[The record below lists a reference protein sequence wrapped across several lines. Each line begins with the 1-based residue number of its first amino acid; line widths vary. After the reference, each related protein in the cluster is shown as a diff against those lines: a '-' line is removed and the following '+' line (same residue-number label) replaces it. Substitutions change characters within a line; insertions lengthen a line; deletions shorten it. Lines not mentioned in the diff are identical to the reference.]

1 MTQPTSQ
8 SDIMQGKSDTE
19 DGGTLASN
27 IVLSRNQKIL
37 ATAGVAMSLLLA
49 SLDQTVVG
57 NSMPRIVAELQ
68 GLSYYAWVTTAYL
81 LTSTIILPIAGKL
94 GDMFGRKPF
103 MLAGM
108 VGFVASSALCGISQN
123 MAELVI
129 FRGTQGLFGGMLFA
143 SVFAVLADIFPP
155 DQRAR
160 MQGVFGGVF
169 GLSAVIGPTIGGWLT
184 DGPGW
189 RWVFYVNVP
198 VGVMAVV
205 LVSLALPAVR
215 SRAQIRDIDWV
226 GCVALAAGL
235 VPMLVAFSL
244 TSDHKWTDPEVVGL
258 LAVAAVVLVGFFLW
272 ERRVAQPIIPFSLF
286 TNNVFSVSV
295 VIAFFSALGMFGTI
309 LFVPLLYQ
317 GVLAVSASNSG
328 VLLTPMFI
336 GLIGFSTLAGQ
347 LITRVRRYRFIG
359 TAGVAIMIAGIL
371 MLAQVGVGTATWQV
385 AAAIVIVGAGLGLTF
400 PLTLVAV
407 QSALPRQFLGVA
419 SSQIQFWR
427 NLGGTIGSAVL
438 GSILANRLPGA
449 ISDQVAALH
458 LPPAFKLPVGGGT
471 TSPQQLFDPA
481 NLAHL
486 RASVPPQAVP
496 LFDQVIHAI
505 RAGLA
510 STMHELFLIAA
521 AILVVSLV
529 ATLFMREVPI
539 RTAGRGAMA
548 GEAPPVSEAM
558 EPETAPA

>member
-1 MTQPTSQ
+1 M
-8 SDIMQGKSDTE
+8 
-19 DGGTLASN
+19 ASN

>member
-1 MTQPTSQ
+1 M
-8 SDIMQGKSDTE
+8 
-19 DGGTLASN
+19 ASN
-27 IVLSRNQKIL
+27 LDLSRNQKIL

-68 GLSYYAWVTTAYL
+68 GLKYYAWVTTAYL

-198 VGVMAVV
+198 VGVIAVV
-205 LVSLALPAVR
+205 LVSLALPFIR

-226 GCVALAAGL
+226 GCIALAAGL

-258 LAVAAVVLVGFFLW
+258 LAVAAVVLAGFFIW
-272 ERRVAQPIIPFSLF
+272 ERRVAQPIVPFSLF

-347 LITRVRRYRFIG
+347 LMTRVRHYRFIG
-359 TAGVAIMIAGIL
+359 TAGVGIMIAGIL
-371 MLAQVGVGTATWQV
+371 MLAQIGVGSPTWHV

-449 ISDQVAALH
+449 IADQVAALH
-458 LPPAFKLPVGGGT
+458 LPPTFELPVGGGT

-521 AILVVSLV
+521 VILVVSLV

-548 GEAPPVSEAM
+548 GETPPVSEAM

>member
-1 MTQPTSQ
+1 M
-8 SDIMQGKSDTE
+8 E
-19 DGGTLASN
+19 DRGTLGSTLE
-27 IVLSRNQKIL
+27 LSRNQKIL

-49 SLDQTVVG
+49 SLDQTIVG

-68 GLSYYAWVTTAYL
+68 GLNYYAWVTTAYL
-81 LTSTIILPIAGKL
+81 LTSTIIVPIAGKL

-108 VGFVASSALCGISQN
+108 VGFVSASALCGLSQN

-129 FRGTQGLFGGMLFA
+129 FRGVQGLFGGMLFA

-198 VGVMAVV
+198 VGVAAVL
-205 LVSLALPAVR
+205 LVSVALPYVR
-215 SRAQIRDIDWV
+215 SRAQLRDIDWV
-226 GCVALAAGL
+226 GCITLAAGL
-235 VPMLVAFSL
+235 VPLLLAFSL
-244 TSDHKWTDPEVVGL
+244 TSDHKWTDPLVMGL
-258 LAVAAVVLVGFFLW
+258 LAVAAVVLIGFFLW
-272 ERRVAQPIIPFSLF
+272 ERRASEPVIPFSLF
-286 TNNVFSVSV
+286 RNNVFGVSV

-317 GVLAVSASNSG
+317 GVLGVTASNSG
-328 VLLTPMFI
+328 ELLTPMFI

-347 LITRVRRYRFIG
+347 LMTRVKRYRFIG
-359 TAGVAIMIAGIL
+359 TAGVATMIAG
-371 MLAQVGVGTATWQV
+371 MLLLSRVGVDAHAWQV
-385 AAAIVIVGAGLGLTF
+385 AVDIVIIGAGLGLTF

-407 QSALPRQFLGVA
+407 QSALPREYLGVA

-438 GSILANRLPGA
+438 GSILANRLPSA
-449 ISDQVAALH
+449 IASQVAALH
-458 LPPAFKLPVGGGT
+458 LPPQFRLPAAASST
-471 TSPQQLFDPA
+471 SSPQALFDPA
-481 NLAHL
+481 NLAHA
-486 RASVPPQAVP
+486 RAALPPQAVG

-505 RAGLA
+505 RVALA
-510 STMHELFLIAA
+510 STMQELFLIAA

-529 ATLFMREVPI
+529 ATFFLREVPI
-539 RTAGRGAMA
+539 RASGRGAMT
-548 GEAPPVSEAM
+548 GETPPASGPA
-558 EPETAPA
+558 EPEREREAVTV